1 MDSITKFKITITETD
16 RLELKKKVEA
26 VAKDHFGAQ
35 GERAE
40 KKTEASSWL
49 SALDPGYCILQA
61 VRLACHGNTSDKT
74 FSESMEIEVD
84 RLCLRP
90 SKEEQEDEAFKG
102 LMSLDDQWL
111 AWDKDDDKEEIQRK
125 VDWNDDLTRDM
136 QLWRYH
142 HDP

>member
-26 VAKDHFGAQ
+26 VAKDYFGAQ

-49 SALDPGYCILQA
+49 SALDPGYFILQA
-61 VRLACHGNTSDKT
+61 VRLACHGNTSDVG
-74 FSESMEIEVD
+74 FSVPMEIEVD

-90 SKEEQEDEAFKG
+90 SKEEQEDEAYKG
-102 LMSLDDQWL
+102 LMDLDAQWL
-111 AWDKDDDKEEIQRK
+111 AWDKNDDENEIQRK
-125 VDWNDDLTRDM
+125 VKRNDDLTHDM
-136 QLWRYH
+136 LTWRHYY
-142 HDP
+142 DP